1 MTKVTAQEEIW
12 IPGSIFV
19 LNYKDL
25 DYHGQECEFLGW
37 DEDKD
42 NEEKDCNYRY
52 PRMKFKDG
60 YIEDGLWGGRYEFL
74 HYKEPLYCKS
84 LL

>member
-1 MTKVTAQEEIW
+1 MTKVTAQKEIW

-19 LNYKDL
+19 LHYKNSD
-25 DYHGQECEFLGW
+25 HNGQECEFIGW
-37 DEDKD
+37 DD
-42 NEEKDCNYRY
+42 YQY

-60 YIEDGLWGGRYEFL
+60 YIEDWLRGGRYEFL
-74 HYKEPLYCKS
+74 RHKEPLYCKS